1 VRLAALLLVAATA
14 AGAVVPVGNPPLIGG
29 SVDGLLFDGSHFA
42 LLQPGLRTMLADD
55 GTLLS
60 SSDDGDRAALASS
73 GRGTLAVSI
82 SGGNAYANGLPLGP
96 ADAAAAAWDGTHYA
110 VAWRDSGRLRLQFF
124 GDNGGVNA
132 PVDIASGADSFALA
146 ARDGTTLVA
155 WSSAGALFART
166 AAGAAVRIGDGVVSD
181 AAAGRDG
188 FLVTTIS
195 GGTLVAQHLDVEGHP
210 DASYTIAPSTRGARV
225 TRERYAY
232 ALVWPDG
239 NELLGERIDPFG
251 GTMHG
256 PFVAAALDHEIDTA
270 AIAATGATTLVA
282 YASASLGA
290 FAKPIDDTAPGKPLP
305 AHRARQSA
313 VHAAGSFV
321 VWQQE
326 TAGGSEIRVDD
337 HVAAAGTLEHVV
349 AENSGALIVY
359 RDVAG
364 VWSLDW
370 PAAGPPSRFPF
381 DILGPDQ
388 QVASNGGES
397 LRVWNDGGA
406 IVAEPLAGGERIV
419 VDGSPAQ
426 KGTPHVRWDGA
437 AWVVSWP
444 EIVDAS
450 TAGFA
455 SMRLGGTKTILA
467 AAALPIS
474 LTDWSGTADA
484 VFYVRGGRLYLQRI
498 DAPRRRAA
506 GR

>member
-1 VRLAALLLVAATA
+1 VLCAALLLLAA
-14 AGAVVPVGNPPLIGG
+14 VEIPVGNPPLIGG
-29 SVDGLLFDGSHFA
+29 SVDGLLFDGSHFV
-42 LLQPGLRTMLADD
+42 LLQRGLRTSLADD
-55 GTLLS
+55 GTPLA
-60 SSDDGDRAALASS
+60 SSDDGDRVALASS
-73 GRGTLAVSI
+73 GRGTLSISI
-82 SGGNAYANGLPLGP
+82 SGGNAYANELPLGP
-96 ADAAAAAWDGTHYA
+96 ADAAAAAWDGTRYA
-110 VAWRDSGRLRLQFF
+110 VSWLDGRRLSLAFLDETGVRDRI
-124 GDNGGVNA
+124 DV
-132 PVDIASGADSFALA
+132 ASDADSFALA

-155 WSSAGALFART
+155 WSAAGALFART
-166 AAGAAVRIGDGVVSD
+166 PAGAAVRIGDGVVSD
-181 AAAGRDG
+181 VAAGRDG
-188 FLVTTIS
+188 FLVTTLS
-195 GGTLVAQHLDVEGHP
+195 AGTLVAQHLDVSGHP
-210 DASYTIAPSTRGARV
+210 DASYPIAPATRGARV

-256 PFVAAALDHEIDTA
+256 PFVAAALDREIDTA

-313 VHAAGSFV
+313 VHAAGAFV

-326 TAGGSEIRVDD
+326 TAGSSEIRVDD

-349 AENSGALIVY
+349 AENGGALIVY
-359 RDVAG
+359 RDAAG

-370 PAAGPPSRFPF
+370 PAAAPPSRFPF

-388 QVASNGGES
+388 QVASNGSES
-397 LRVWNDGGA
+397 LRVWSDGSA
-406 IVAEPLAGGERIV
+406 ILAEPLGGGERIV
-419 VDGSPAQ
+419 VDPSPAQ

-450 TAGFA
+450 TAAFA
-455 SMRLGGTKTILA
+455 SMRIGGTKTVVA
-467 AAALPIS
+467 TAALPIS
-474 LTDWSGTADA
+474 LTDWSGAADA
-484 VFYVRGGRLYLQRI
+484 IYYVRGGRLFLQRF